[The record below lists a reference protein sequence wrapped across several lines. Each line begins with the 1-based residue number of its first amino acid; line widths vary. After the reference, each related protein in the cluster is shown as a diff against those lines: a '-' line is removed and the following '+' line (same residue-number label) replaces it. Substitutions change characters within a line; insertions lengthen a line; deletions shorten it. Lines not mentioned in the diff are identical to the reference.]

1 MFFFYI
7 FICFPNY
14 VPVISVLKNGQYRSG
29 NFIHQSSICDCQ
41 VSIILNIHRFA
52 IYSLK
57 KIAKFN
63 RRLLEKIVC
72 NITNDK
78 AKDLLLKCVHNC
90 TYIFVM
96 KIQMYIILVLNVF
109 SEAARKTLC
118 LCISLLLSPLSVLCC
133 FFARCVLQKLCVAL
147 ISRKLNIANDRATN
161 KTVFHRK
168 LKKNNNSNISYMTY
182 FFPILG
188 VFFPFIFYGT
198 FKIDYNILIKA
209 ISLICGCKN
218 ADLYLWFSLLLT
230 HTN

>member
-14 VPVISVLKNGQYRSG
+14 VPVISVLKNGLYRSG

-90 TYIFVM
+90 TNIFVM

-109 SEAARKTLC
+109 SEAARKTLSVHITFVITSVC
-118 LCISLLLSPLSVLCC
+118 FVLLLC
-133 FFARCVLQKLCVAL
+133 AL
-147 ISRKLNIANDRATN
+147 RLVEVVCR
-161 KTVFHRK
+161 
-168 LKKNNNSNISYMTY
+168 
-182 FFPILG
+182 
-188 VFFPFIFYGT
+188 
-198 FKIDYNILIKA
+198 
-209 ISLICGCKN
+209 
-218 ADLYLWFSLLLT
+218 T
-230 HTN
+230 HQQEVEHSERQSHE